1 MISSLIPRTDYASLD
16 ESVYL
21 NQASLGLLSQ
31 TVVRTM
37 HRFLDSVARHGN
49 LHLSDE
55 EEVGLF
61 DRLRQRGANVFHADP
76 DRIAIVSCA
85 SEILGQAPHLVSPVG
100 GRKVLV
106 VATDFPAVTMGGT

>member
-1 MISSLIPRTDYASLD
+1 MISSLIPRTDYASLE

-31 TVVRTM
+31 SVVRVM

-55 EEVGLF
+55 EEVALF
-61 DRLRQRGANVFHADP
+61 DSLRQRGAKVFSTDP
-76 DRIAIVSCA
+76 DRVAIVSCA
-85 SEILGQAPHLVSPVG
+85 SEILGQAPHLITPIG
-100 GRKVLV
+100 GRRVLL
-106 VATDFPAVTMGGT
+106 VATDFPAVTRP